1 MAPTSFQGF
10 PKEAFTFLK
19 EIKTHNNK
27 TWFEK
32 HKEAYVENVVEP
44 GQALVEALGPRLQKV
59 AKTVQ
64 YDSSASGHGSVK
76 RIYRDVRFS
85 KDKSPYKTNFG
96 ASFSRATARLRGGYY
111 LHIQPGHSFVGGGF
125 WNPNSADLLR
135 IRKEFEMDSS
145 HIRKIIQDKNFKKYF
160 GDLMGDEVS
169 TAPKGFDKNDPN
181 IDLIRKKQFL
191 VKHDLDDKIIGSSE
205 MFNQV
210 TGSYAAMRP
219 FFDYMSQVLTTDLNG
234 ESVI

>member
-1 MAPTSFQGF
+1 MAMLD
-10 PKEAFTFLK
+10 FLK
-19 EIKTHNNK
+19 ALDLNNNRE
-27 TWFEK
+27 WFDANK
-32 HKEAYVENVVEP
+32 NWY
-44 GQALVEALGPRLQKV
+44 QVEALEFKNWVSKIESELRKADMIDQ
-59 AKTVQ
+59 
-64 YDSSASGHGSVK
+64 VK
-76 RIYRDVRFS
+76 IFRIYRDVRFS